1 MKQLVQRAGLTAAA
15 LALHATFAAAAWAQS
30 PGDPPP
36 EGGLT
41 SIQAIAYGLVI
52 LGVIL
57 GLTNVVRPGKRK
69 GDVQH

>member
-1 MKQLVQRAGLTAAA
+1 MKKLVQRAGLILTAVGVQSAYAAAA
-15 LALHATFAAAAWAQS
+15 LAQATN
-30 PGDPPP
+30 DPPP
-36 EGGLT
+36 EGGLS
-41 SIQAIAYGLVI
+41 SIQAVAYGLVI